1 MEQGL
6 KVLELTSVRRFES
19 SNRCFLSYRT
29 FGIQF
34 RPRVFSLQLF
44 EFLLHENARA
54 HPKSPKTRAL
64 TRQKI
69 GHDQKLKYALYS
81 VGRNATVGR
90 SISNSNDSI
99 RQSFESS

>member
-54 HPKSPKTRAL
+54 NPKSPKTRAL
-64 TRQKI
+64 TRQKSRMTK
-69 GHDQKLKYALYS
+69 KLLCLVVEVVRTQTASEY
-81 VGRNATVGR
+81 
-90 SISNSNDSI
+90 
-99 RQSFESS
+99 